1 MKTEDNLYSKIEML
15 IIAWNIDGTRTAGS
29 LTREIV
35 ELLRTQDEDENK
47 KDEQL

>member
-29 LTREIV
+29 LTREII
-35 ELLRTQDEDENK
+35 ELLKIQEEDK
-47 KDEQL
+47 KNEQL